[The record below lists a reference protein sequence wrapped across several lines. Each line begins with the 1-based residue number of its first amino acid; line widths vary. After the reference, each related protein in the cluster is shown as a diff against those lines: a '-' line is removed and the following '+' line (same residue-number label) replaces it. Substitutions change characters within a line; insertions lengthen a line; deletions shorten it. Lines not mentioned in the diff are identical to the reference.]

1 MNPRVTPCAVPPG
14 TLISAH
20 VEGAQF
26 VDSQRTFTRESDR
39 TALSHLLHIMAATPG
54 WIDALMTTRN
64 RVVKLLGLKDLGRLG
79 HIDLN
84 REESTYQVHDQL
96 GIFTLLANTPNEV
109 LVADK
114 DKHLDVYVSLSRS
127 DVQADG
133 TREIVVATVVH
144 THNRLGRL
152 YMLPVAPVHRYIAPL
167 MLARIPG

>member
-1 MNPRVTPCAVPPG
+1 M
-14 TLISAH
+14 H
-20 VEGAQF
+20 
-26 VDSQRTFTRESDR
+26 DR
-39 TALSHLLHIMAATPG
+39 
-54 WIDALMTTRN
+54 
-64 RVVKLLGLKDLGRLG
+64 
-79 HIDLN
+79 
-84 REESTYQVHDQL
+84 L

-109 LVADK
+109 LAADK